1 MILYVA
7 KSCIVCCDEGY
18 RLRLISSGSVFGGKC
33 FSTSDVLYACYF
45 LIKELVTLKTLV
57 VLCNT
62 LKKEGSAFRNIGKN
76 ISLYLVISLANFRL
90 LFNLLLIRPSTARG
104 SGTSILSRWSLQKL
118 TSNRFAFRRSVDLW
132 GGTPF

>member
-7 KSCIVCCDEGY
+7 KSCIVCYDEGY

-45 LIKELVTLKTLV
+45 LIKDLVTLKTLV
-57 VLCNT
+57 ILCNT
-62 LKKEGSAFRNIGKN
+62 LKKEGRAFRNIGKN
-76 ISLYLVISLANFRL
+76 ISLYCLISLANFRL
-90 LFNLLLIRPSTARG
+90 LFNLLLIRPLTARG

-118 TSNRFAFRRSVDLW
+118 TSKETLQKEHVRLY
-132 GGTPF
+132 